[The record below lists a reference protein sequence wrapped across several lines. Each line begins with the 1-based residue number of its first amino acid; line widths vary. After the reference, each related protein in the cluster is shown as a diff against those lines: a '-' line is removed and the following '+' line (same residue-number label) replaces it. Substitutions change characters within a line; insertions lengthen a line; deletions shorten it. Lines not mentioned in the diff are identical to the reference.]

1 MAEEAQKP
9 ETTTE
14 APQVAASLDS
24 SATNGLPAHAV
35 QAEALQKDIVMSD
48 APADQ
53 PADYMF
59 VRHSPFTLTTPT
71 LLPSN
76 SSVGTALLKR
86 STLLIDAK
94 MKSSPAPVAHAPS
107 PLPARTGT
115 PAQGSRAASAHP
127 DPGFNIP
134 AEAPPHG
141 DSTRQYLNTKVT
153 GVLLEGMKQLA
164 KDKQVLRTL
173 SCDSN

>member
-14 APQVAASLDS
+14 VPQVAASLDS
-24 SATNGLPAHAV
+24 GATNGLPSHAV

-53 PADYMF
+53 PA
-59 VRHSPFTLTTPT
+59 
-71 LLPSN
+71 
-76 SSVGTALLKR
+76 
-86 STLLIDAK
+86 
-94 MKSSPAPVAHAPS
+94 SSPAPVAHAPS
-107 PLPARTGT
+107 PVPARTGT

-164 KDKQVLRTL
+164 KDKPNDPLRVLGEYLLQKSKELEGTT
-173 SCDSN
+173 